1 MKNNISS
8 QNKKEIFLYLFPAL
22 TVFFLVI
29 ICPVIISLILSFYDF
44 TGFETNFFNNFVGF
58 KNFVDLFENRIFYIA
73 IRNTAYFVL
82 AGIIVQ
88 VSAAMLIAILI
99 FFGNFK
105 YSFFLRIIIFF
116 PSILSPVAISLVWKK
131 IFEQNGILNTIF
143 HIDYA
148 WLANVN
154 LAIFIII
161 FVNIWQFSGYNILI
175 FYAGLQSID
184 KNMLEASDID
194 GATWYQK
201 ITKIVIPSLKPVIIL
216 NVILNL
222 VGSFRAFDIIY
233 VMTKGGPIHS
243 SEVLTTLMYYYSF
256 GVKVGLNKMGIGS
269 AIAFIMFLIMIIF
282 GIFRIRILKKE
293 TI

>member
-161 FVNIWQFSGYNILI
+161 FVNIWQFSGYNMVI